1 MDWIMGLQR
10 AVDYIEAHLTE
21 QISYEDVAR
30 EAYVS
35 PFYFQRVFSILC
47 GYTVGEYIRN
57 RRLTLAGSELLA
69 TDQKVIDL
77 ALKYGYETPESFTR
91 TFTRFHGITPSAARL
106 TLAPLT
112 SFARL
117 SIQIS
122 MKGGERMQYRIANK
136 DSFRIVAKGTRC
148 SEEDEKNRE
157 EIPAFWERCHRDGT
171 IQWLC
176 EHREEHGTI
185 GSNIVGLC
193 MEDSRQKENF
203 PYLIGAEYGE
213 GDVPEGFAIYD
224 IPAMT
229 WVVFDATGTMPNAIQ
244 QLWHR
249 IFAEFFSTSE
259 YEPLGNYDLEL
270 YSDGNMGDPDY
281 HSEIWVAVTPREK

>member
-91 TFTRFHGITPSAARL
+91 AFTRFHGITPSAARL

-148 SEEDEKNRE
+148 SEEDEK
-157 EIPAFWERCHRDGT
+157 
-171 IQWLC
+171 
-176 EHREEHGTI
+176 I
-185 GSNIVGLC
+185 GRR
-193 MEDSRQKENF
+193 SR
-203 PYLIGAEYGE
+203 LLGALPPG
-213 GDVPEGFAIYD
+213 
-224 IPAMT
+224 
-229 WVVFDATGTMPNAIQ
+229 
-244 QLWHR
+244 WH
-249 IFAEFFSTSE
+249 
-259 YEPLGNYDLEL
+259 
-270 YSDGNMGDPDY
+270 DPM
-281 HSEIWVAVTPREK
+281 AV

>member
-203 PYLIGAEYGE
+203 PSLIGAESLTPQAPCRMQSSSFGTVSSLNSFRPQNMSHW
-213 GDVPEGFAIYD
+213 GT
-224 IPAMT
+224 MT
-229 WVVFDATGTMPNAIQ
+229 WNFIQTAIWAIQ
-244 QLWHR
+244 
-249 IFAEFFSTSE
+249 IITVKS
-259 YEPLGNYDLEL
+259 G
-270 YSDGNMGDPDY
+270 
-281 HSEIWVAVTPREK
+281 

>member
-91 TFTRFHGITPSAARL
+91 AFTRFHGITPSAARL

-157 EIPAFWERCHRDGT
+157 EIPAF
-171 IQWLC
+171 
-176 EHREEHGTI
+176 
-185 GSNIVGLC
+185 GS
-193 MEDSRQKENF
+193 
-203 PYLIGAEYGE
+203 A
-213 GDVPEGFAIYD
+213 
-224 IPAMT
+224 
-229 WVVFDATGTMPNAIQ
+229 ATGMARSNGCVSTGKSMERSAAIS
-244 QLWHR
+244 WAFVWR
-249 IFAEFFSTSE
+249 IAAKRRTS
-259 YEPLGNYDLEL
+259 PL
-270 YSDGNMGDPDY
+270 
-281 HSEIWVAVTPREK
+281 